1 MKRVSV
7 MLSIALLLFFS
18 APLFALG
25 GPELPKDE
33 EIKKNVVEQLVW
45 DDRVDASEI
54 EVEVEFGRVTLI
66 GSVPSD
72 FTRRAAID
80 DAWSVDGVKSVQD
93 DLTIELF
100 ERAKT
105 KEPLASAVKDA
116 LLLDAQIHASEIT
129 VSAAAGQIT
138 LEGTVEALWQKFRA
152 EQIASDVKGVLGVTN
167 EIAVVPA
174 EDVQDEVIAAD
185 IVDAIDRN
193 VNVDVDNVDVT
204 VEDGFVTLSGTV
216 KDWTARE
223 AAYDAAANTLGVKG
237 VTDRMLVETGV
248 RPPYTDAE
256 IAQSVRDQL
265 GWDNQVDASDI
276 TVKVHD
282 GRVTLSGAV
291 SSYSAKLAAREDALM
306 IKGVVS
312 VENDLV
318 VEPSE
323 PITNEVFLARR
334 VADILEWNPDV
345 DVRNL
350 QVKVIG
356 GVASVEGQVHALW
369 QKKRAEELVNDVQ
382 GIIGVIN
389 EIAVVPTES
398 ILDETIAEDIE
409 AALDRSLQVNVDN
422 VTVEVNNG
430 TVTLSG
436 KVASFTAEQSAFE
449 AALNTAG
456 VRAVINN
463 LEVTG

>member
-1 MKRVSV
+1 
-7 MLSIALLLFFS
+7 
-18 APLFALG
+18 
-25 GPELPKDE
+25 
-33 EIKKNVVEQLVW
+33 
-45 DDRVDASEI
+45 
-54 EVEVEFGRVTLI
+54 
-66 GSVPSD
+66 
-72 FTRRAAID
+72 
-80 DAWSVDGVKSVQD
+80 
-93 DLTIELF
+93 
-100 ERAKT
+100 
-105 KEPLASAVKDA
+105 
-116 LLLDAQIHASEIT
+116 
-129 VSAAAGQIT
+129 
-138 LEGTVEALWQKFRA
+138 
-152 EQIASDVKGVLGVTN
+152 
-167 EIAVVPA
+167 
-174 EDVQDEVIAAD
+174 
-185 IVDAIDRN
+185 
-193 VNVDVDNVDVT
+193 
-204 VEDGFVTLSGTV
+204 
-216 KDWTARE
+216 
-223 AAYDAAANTLGVKG
+223 
-237 VTDRMLVETGV
+237 
-248 RPPYTDAE
+248 
-256 IAQSVRDQL
+256 
-265 GWDNQVDASDI
+265 
-276 TVKVHD
+276 
-282 GRVTLSGAV
+282 
-291 SSYSAKLAAREDALM
+291 M